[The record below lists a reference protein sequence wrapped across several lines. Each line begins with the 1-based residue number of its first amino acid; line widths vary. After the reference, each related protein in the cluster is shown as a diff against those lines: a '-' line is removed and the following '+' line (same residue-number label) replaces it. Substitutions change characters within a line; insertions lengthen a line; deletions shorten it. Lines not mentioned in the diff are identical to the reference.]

1 MEELF
6 KNVNLLYIIH
16 DNSILMRKFMHQDSE
31 VIDVFAFKENDS
43 VDIGIKDKINGL
55 FGKAFQYK
63 YYGTIKSIINKESVR
78 VHLTIKTYKVLL
90 DKKYDVLATYTDD
103 VVKNGNETFWL
114 SKNELIDETRLREGD
129 KKILQRVF
137 DDRNIDIRIVE
148 DQGERWIDAKT
159 VSFENS

>member
-103 VVKNGNETFWL
+103 VVKNGNE
-114 SKNELIDETRLREGD
+114 
-129 KKILQRVF
+129 
-137 DDRNIDIRIVE
+137 NI
-148 DQGERWIDAKT
+148 AK
-159 VSFENS
+159 SF